1 MNRRD
6 EDRTSTECVVAIVL
20 LLPTHIG
27 LLKEARTFMYIY
39 VYINTH
45 IYIYL
50 RTGLSRVTP
59 ISPQGCYFLISESS
73 LRCPLPIPKDRR
85 VVHFDS

>member
-45 IYIYL
+45 IYIYIY
-50 RTGLSRVTP
+50 V
-59 ISPQGCYFLISESS
+59 Q
-73 LRCPLPIPKDRR
+73 D
-85 VVHFDS
+85 